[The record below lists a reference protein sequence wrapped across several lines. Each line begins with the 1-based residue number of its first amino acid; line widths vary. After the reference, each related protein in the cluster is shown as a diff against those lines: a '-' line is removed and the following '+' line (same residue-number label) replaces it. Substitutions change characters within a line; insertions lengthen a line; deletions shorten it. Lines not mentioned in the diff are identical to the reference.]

1 MHDGWYKVSHPL
13 GTVRVL
19 QVQCNNT
26 EAGSVKLLQERGC
39 IFEEV
44 VIVPVKEHERLVQ
57 HGMG

>member
-19 QVQCNNT
+19 EVKQNNT
-26 EAGSVKLLQERGC
+26 EFGEVPKLLERGC

-57 HGMG
+57 HGRG